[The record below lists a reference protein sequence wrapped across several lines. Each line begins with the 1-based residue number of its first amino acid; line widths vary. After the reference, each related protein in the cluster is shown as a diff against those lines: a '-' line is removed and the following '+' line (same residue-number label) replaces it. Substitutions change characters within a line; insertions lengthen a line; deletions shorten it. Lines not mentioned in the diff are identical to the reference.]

1 MRRTAQRASPSA
13 RRTDRP
19 PRRSSDFVVRN
30 RTTCGAR
37 PQTPR
42 TGGTQNEP
50 GRLGRHQVVERA
62 SEGPIETA
70 KDHSLAD
77 RARNG
82 DLDAFEELMH
92 ARIDAIYRL
101 SFAIVGDEADA
112 RDSTQETFIAAWRRI
127 RGLRDPDRFDAWLQ
141 RIAVN
146 SARMTLR
153 SRGRR
158 RVREIPSGDVADLAA
173 DVRPSEAR
181 TIRQPMRSAPLST
194 DSRSTSGRSSS
205 STTSRATTWL
215 ASRRSSRSRSGRSN
229 RDCTAPA
236 RRSRRRSPPRIELDD
251 RAATGTTTASRRRST
266 RGSTGP
272 RHRPS
277 PAPSTPRSPGPARR
291 DLTPSSASR
300 HGISRPRLS

>member
-1 MRRTAQRASPSA
+1 
-13 RRTDRP
+13 
-19 PRRSSDFVVRN
+19 
-30 RTTCGAR
+30 
-37 PQTPR
+37 
-42 TGGTQNEP
+42 
-50 GRLGRHQVVERA
+50 VVERA
-62 SEGPIETA
+62 SEEPIETA

-158 RVREIPSGDVADLAA
+158 RVREISSGDVANLDGMSDRPKPERSDSDALVAALDRLPVDQRTIVVLHHLEGHDLAGLA
-173 DVRPSEAR
+173 EILEIPIGTVKSRLHSAR
-181 TIRQPMRSAPLST
+181 QALH
-194 DSRSTSGRSSS
+194 
-205 STTSRATTWL
+205 AAL
-215 ASRRSSRSRSGRSN
+215 A
-229 RDCTAPA
+229 A
-236 RRSRRRSPPRIELDD
+236 ED
-251 RAATGTTTASRRRST
+251 RAR
-266 RGSTGP
+266 
-272 RHRPS
+272 
-277 PAPSTPRSPGPARR
+277 
-291 DLTPSSASR
+291 
-300 HGISRPRLS
+300 